1 MEKSA
6 SASSL
11 EQEVIEDAF
20 VCKSKDT
27 SFTEDNIFYGITRS
41 NILCSTVAGQNVCVL
56 FFWGVQLG
64 RVKPMG
70 VGGKNPLKMFEIF
83 IPEIAA
89 NASNFKN

>member
-6 SASSL
+6 SVSSL

-41 NILCSTVAGQNVCVL
+41 NILCSTVAGQNVCV
-56 FFWGVQLG
+56 FLG
-64 RVKPMG
+64 
-70 VGGKNPLKMFEIF
+70 GGATWQSET
-83 IPEIAA
+83 
-89 NASNFKN
+89 

>member
-27 SFTEDNIFYGITRS
+27 SFTEDNVFYGITRS
-41 NILCSTVAGQNVCVL
+41 NILCSTVAGQNVCV
-56 FFWGVQLG
+56 FFFGGGVATWQSETYGG
-64 RVKPMG
+64 RREKS
-70 VGGKNPLKMFEIF
+70 
-83 IPEIAA
+83 PE
-89 NASNFKN
+89 NV